1 LPNDGFIHHS
11 PLILHHSATEW
22 RLMFHLAWPWLLL
35 PLPLPWLVRWL
46 LPATP
51 NVGGGTLFVPFT
63 PVLSRAGMEGLEP
76 GRGRSLRWWGA
87 LLCWL
92 LLVMAAARPQWLGE
106 PVELPETG
114 RNLLLAVDVSGSME
128 SADLDTSNATRL
140 DVVKQVAGEFIQR
153 REGDRVGLILFGTQA
168 YLQTPLTFDRTT
180 VKTLLEEAVIGI
192 AGRETAIGDAIG
204 MALKRLQDTEGETVL
219 VLLTD
224 GANTAGNV
232 SPLKAAELAAQ
243 QGLRIHTI
251 GVGGA
256 PRSVRGLLGMQVVNP
271 ASGLD
276 EEALQA
282 IAQVSGGQYF
292 RATDREALQEIY
304 QRLDELEP
312 VTGGSRV
319 VRPVSELYAWPL
331 GMGFVLSLVLALV
344 TWRQGVP

>member
-1 LPNDGFIHHS
+1 
-11 PLILHHSATEW
+11 
-22 RLMFHLAWPWLLL
+22 MFHLAWPWWLLL
-35 PLPLPWLVRWL
+35 LPLPWLVRWL
-46 LPATP
+46 LPAATT
-51 NVGGGTLFVPFT
+51 GGGTLFIPFT
-63 PVLSRAGMEGLEP
+63 SAFSAGGVEGPERR
-76 GRGRSLRWWGA
+76 RGHSLRWWGG

-92 LLVMAAARPQWLGE
+92 LLSLAATRPQWLGE
-106 PVELPETG
+106 PIELPETG

-128 SADLDTSNATRL
+128 RADLENSNTSRL

-153 REGDRVGLILFGTQA
+153 REGDRIGLILFGSQA

-180 VKTLLEEAVIGI
+180 VKTLLDEAVIGI

-204 MALKRLQDTEGETVL
+204 MALKRLQNNEGETVL

-232 SPLKAAELAAQ
+232 SPQKAAELAAQ

-256 PRSVRGLLGMQVVNP
+256 PRAVRGLLGMQMVNP
-271 ASGLD
+271 ASDLD
-276 EEALQA
+276 EETLQA
-282 IAQVSGGQYF
+282 IAQATGGQYF
-292 RATDREALQEIY
+292 RATDRQTLQEIY

-319 VRPVSELYAWPL
+319 VRPVSDLYVWPL
-331 GMGFVLSLVLALV
+331 GLGFVLSLMIALGA
-344 TWRQGVP
+344 WRREVVA